1 MLVQGLADK
10 AKGAAD
16 QAKGAAQQAGNK
28 AQGSV
33 QQSGGD
39 VKKVA
44 TQGTLNYIS
53 MLQLPSPQVCQG
65 NIQRY

>member
-1 MLVQGLADK
+1 MQGLADK
-10 AKGAAD
+10 AKGAVE
-16 QAKGAAQQAGNK
+16 QVKGSTRQAGDK
-28 AQGSV
+28 VQGSV

-53 MLQLPSPQVCQG
+53 MLQLPSPQV
-65 NIQRY
+65 RAV